1 MQTTQPMT
9 PFDKRAQRTK
19 NAIKASFK
27 AIMRSK
33 PLCDVTVKEVME
45 QAGVNRATFYSH
57 YSNLEELAA
66 DIEVSCASQV
76 RAEIDSE
83 LQKYSSPTTED
94 AIGCACDILL
104 ADRESCLWIAGSRAT
119 GRGRKILREH
129 CAKHWAIGKPRGR
142 ATDELVFSI
151 FFDGAIALLG
161 RWATGDAGL
170 EEIKVK
176 NAIMGVVRR
185 LSDC

>member
-1 MQTTQPMT
+1 MT

-19 NAIKASFK
+19 NAIKTSFK

-66 DIEVSCASQV
+66 DIEVTCANQALSQV
-76 RAEIDSE
+76 DAE
-83 LQKYSSPTTED
+83 LQKYPAPTGED
-94 AIGCACDILL
+94 AIACSCDVLL
-104 ADRESCLWIAGSRAT
+104 ADRELCLWIAGPQAT
-119 GRGRKILREH
+119 GRGRRILRERSFE
-129 CAKHWAIGKPRGR
+129 HWTMGR
-142 ATDELVFSI
+142 QGHRPINEPVFSI

-161 RWATGDAGL
+161 RWATGDSSL
-170 EEIKVK
+170 TELKVK
-176 NAIMGVVRR
+176 NAIVSVARR
-185 LSDC
+185 LADC

>member
-1 MQTTQPMT
+1 MT

-94 AIGCACDILL
+94 A
-104 ADRESCLWIAGSRAT
+104 GSLAT